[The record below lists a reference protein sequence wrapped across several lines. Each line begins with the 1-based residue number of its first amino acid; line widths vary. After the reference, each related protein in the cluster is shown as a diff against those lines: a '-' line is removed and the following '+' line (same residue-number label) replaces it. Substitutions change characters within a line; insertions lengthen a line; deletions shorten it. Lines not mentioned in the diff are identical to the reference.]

1 MVITKKEPGHTRSS
15 GVGSH
20 MEVSSK
26 LTNKDKYK
34 QGREHVQQD
43 RELFWQVLTT
53 IGVGC

>member
-26 LTNKDKYK
+26 LINKDKYK